1 MFFFSASRIFEESYV
16 KEGSKYFHTYS
27 NKAFGGWD
35 MCIDE
40 DSAAKLQTMR
50 FVKEVEVRLNYL
62 DYTTTWEI
70 SAIWLA

>member
-1 MFFFSASRIFEESYV
+1 
-16 KEGSKYFHTYS
+16 
-27 NKAFGGWD
+27 

-62 DYTTTWEI
+62 KKKAQIESRKKFAYYG
-70 SAIWLA
+70 